1 MSIEDL
7 GIQRKIFGGQLIASI
22 RENLKSREEIY
33 KTIKHLR
40 EKIGEDNIQ
49 GPPFCIITFI
59 NSYSEGYDAEVGFAV
74 KDAVNEGRI
83 TSRFYPEYEV
93 LSLTNDNPADSM
105 GETYQKLFGLQD
117 ELGVI
122 TDEFCIEVYPDFSDT
137 AASKVELLF
146 VLHRWNDLFA
156 EALDRVFGKQAQEK
170 VMAGAE
176 NISLNTTNAQRF
188 EWAKGAV
195 SQLDDL
201 AEEQEKYEVL
211 SCCAHIFPQSQIDKL
226 RAAYLQ
232 SYEKVGDMLK
242 AVDAV
247 MDFMIEDPGWNPQNR
262 REGNTIFSI
271 KNPSNPQAFK
281 EAKTK
286 TERDRAY
293 CFCPLIRDHLDEGMS
308 PTFCYCSA
316 GFFRSQ
322 WEGAIGDT
330 VNIEIVR
337 SILKGDDECE
347 FAIHLPVK

>member
-1 MSIEDL
+1 MSIDDL
-7 GIQRKIFGGQLIASI
+7 GIQRKNFGGQLIASI
-22 RENLKSREEIY
+22 RENLKSREEIN
-33 KTIKHLR
+33 KTIEHLR
-40 EKIGEDNIQ
+40 EKIGEDNII
-49 GPPFCIITFI
+49 GPAFLIINFI
-59 NSYSEGYDAEVGFAV
+59 NSYTEGYDAEVGFAV

-83 TSRFYPEYEV
+83 TSRTFPEYEV
-93 LSLTNDNPADSM
+93 LSLATDDPKSL
-105 GETYQKLFGLQD
+105 GEVYQKLFGLQD
-117 ELGVI
+117 ELGLI
-122 TDEFCIEVYPDFSDT
+122 TDEFCIEVYPEFSNS

-170 VMAGAE
+170 VMAGVE
-176 NISLNTTNAQRF
+176 NISINTTNAQRF
-188 EWAKGAV
+188 EWVKGAV
-195 SQLDDL
+195 TELDDL
-201 AEEQEKYEVL
+201 GEEQDKYEVL

-226 RAAYLQ
+226 REVYLG
-232 SYEKVGDMLK
+232 SYEKEGDMLK

-247 MDFMIEDPGWNPQNR
+247 MDFMVEDPGWNPQNR

-271 KNPSNPQAFK
+271 KNPSNKDAYEK
-281 EAKTK
+281 AT
-286 TERDRAY
+286 TDVERNRAY
-293 CFCPLIRDHLDEGMS
+293 CFCPLIRNHLDEGMS

-322 WEGAIGDT
+322 WEGAIGDR